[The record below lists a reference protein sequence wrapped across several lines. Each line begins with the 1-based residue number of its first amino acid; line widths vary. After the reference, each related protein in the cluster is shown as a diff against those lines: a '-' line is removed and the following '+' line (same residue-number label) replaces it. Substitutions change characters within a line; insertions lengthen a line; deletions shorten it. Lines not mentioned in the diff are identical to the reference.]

1 MWNSMGKAVIV
12 LMLLVLAGCNGE
24 NAFLN
29 DGAGTG
35 GDGGGDGNTSASN
48 LTLLASSP
56 QLGSSGSA
64 AVTITAIIKDGS
76 NNLLADVP
84 VVFSADSGSLAVT
97 QGTTDDSGQAIAS
110 LNPGGDFTNRTIT
123 VNATTGSLN
132 GAVNIS
138 VTGTGLAI
146 SGENSATL
154 GDTAPLIVT
163 LTDSAGRPIS
173 FKSMTVSSSLGN
185 TLSAA
190 TLTTNSSGQA
200 TVNVTAV
207 NAGTDTITVSAQGA
221 TATHTIAISGDQFQM
236 VTPAAN
242 ADVNLGV
249 CQAIQVS
256 WQQNGSPVS
265 AQAVTFSA
273 TRGTLYSDAA
283 CTVAATSVNTNG
295 SGVATLYVSSSNAGP
310 STLTASV
317 TGGPTTSRAVN
328 FVATTPATL
337 ALQASPTSIG
347 PNDGSQTTQQQSTI
361 TAVVRDASNNLVK
374 GKVIRFSI
382 IQDNSGGTLSTATA
396 TTDNLGRASTT
407 YVSSAATTAQN
418 GVVIR
423 AAVDEN
429 TAINTTVALTVSQS
443 ALFVRLG
450 TGNNIEQIG
459 QTQYDK
465 KYTVMVTDAGGNAVP
480 NANII
485 VSLNPDG
492 YAKGIYV
499 DNTDSWGLSYSVG
512 YCPSE
517 DLNENG
523 ILDGGEDAN
532 GNGQL
537 TPGNVV
543 AVPSSV
549 TTGADGTFEFSVIY
563 AETYAN
569 WVRVRLTAS
578 TTVAGTESSDTVV
591 FWLPASAADM
601 NNTNNAPPG
610 GNINSPFGI
619 SASCLDD
626 L

>member
-1 MWNSMGKAVIV
+1 MWNSVGKAIIV
-12 LMLLVLAGCNGE
+12 LMMLVLAGCNDD
-24 NAFLN
+24 NAFF
-29 DGAGTG
+29 DTTGTG
-35 GDGGGDGNTSASN
+35 TDTDTSAESI
-48 LTLLASSP
+48 TLLASSP
-56 QLGSSGSA
+56 QLGSSGSDT
-64 AVTITAIIKDGS
+64 VTITAIVKDGL
-76 NNLLADVP
+76 NNLLSGVT
-84 VVFSADSGSLAVT
+84 VVFTADSGSLAVS
-97 QGTTDDSGQAIAS
+97 QSITDDSGQAIAT
-110 LNPGGDFTNRTIT
+110 LDPGGDFTNRTIT
-123 VNATTGSLN
+123 VTAVAGNLN
-132 GAVNIS
+132 ETVN
-138 VTGTGLAI
+138 VNVAGTSLAI

-154 GDTAPLIVT
+154 GDTTPLIIT
-163 LTDSAGRPIS
+163 LTDSDGAPIS
-173 FKSMTVSSSLGN
+173 GKSITVSSSRSN

-200 TVNVTAV
+200 TVNVTAI
-207 NAGTDTITVSAQGA
+207 NSGTDTITVSAQGA
-221 TATHTIAISGDQFQM
+221 STTHSLAISGDQFQM

-242 ADVNLGV
+242 ADINLGA
-249 CQAIQVS
+249 CQSIQVS

-265 AQAVTFSA
+265 GSPVSFSA
-273 TRGTLYSDAA
+273 TRGTLYSDAG
-283 CTVAATSVNTNG
+283 CTVAATSINTNG
-295 SGVATLYVSSSNAGP
+295 SGIATLYVSSSNAGP
-310 STLTASV
+310 STLTAFVS
-317 TGGPTTSRAVN
+317 GGPTTSRAVN
-328 FVATTPATL
+328 FVATTPATI

-347 PNDGSQTTQQQSTI
+347 PNNGSQTSQQQSTI
-361 TAVVRDASNNLVK
+361 TAVVRDAGNNLVK

-407 YVSSAATTAQN
+407 YVSSAATTAQD

-423 AAVDEN
+423 ATVDEN
-429 TAINTTVALTVSQS
+429 TAINTTVSLTVSQS

-450 TGNNIEQIG
+450 TGNNIEQLG

-465 KYTVMVTDAGGNAVP
+465 KYTVMVTDAGGNAVQG
-480 NANII
+480 ANIV

-492 YAKGIYV
+492 YAKGVYV
-499 DNTDSWGLSYSVG
+499 DNTDSWGLNYSVG

-523 ILDGGEDAN
+523 ILDTGEDAN

-601 NNTNNAPPG
+601 NNTQNAPPG
-610 GNINSPFGI
+610 GNINSPFGT
-619 SASCLDD
+619 SASCLDA